1 MAAFVEFLQQQFAT
15 VPSLPLGTS
24 LRGKTILITGTTAGL
39 GLEAARL
46 AAQLKPDHLI
56 VR

>member
-1 MAAFVEFLQQQFAT
+1 MAAFLEFLRQQFAV
-15 VPSLPLGTS
+15 VPELPS
-24 LRGKTILITGTTAGL
+24 DADLRGKTILITGATAGL

-46 AAQLKPDHLI
+46 AAQLKPDQLI

>member
-15 VPSLPLGTS
+15 VPELPSGTS